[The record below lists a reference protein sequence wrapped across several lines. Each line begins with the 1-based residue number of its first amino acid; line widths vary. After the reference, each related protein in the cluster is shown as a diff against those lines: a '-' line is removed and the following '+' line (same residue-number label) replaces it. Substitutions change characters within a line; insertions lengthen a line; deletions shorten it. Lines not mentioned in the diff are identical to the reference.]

1 MTFKNIFFIAFQA
14 KYIKY
19 QKKQN
24 IKEKEKENKILEALD
39 FRGKWV

>member
-1 MTFKNIFFIAFQA
+1 MTFKNVFFIAFQA

-19 QKKQN
+19 PKKQN
-24 IKEKEKENKILEALD
+24 KKRKEKQTLLEALD